1 MLEVFEIYQPPQ
13 ADRNKI
19 AGKMLGHVLIV
30 FAALAVVMVKLFLCI
45 GADSARNRTMGTHRV
60 SGICCGSDLS
70 ECGRIP
76 AFPKSPQ
83 TVYSLGVQWGK
94 TVRGDGKGTICRK
107 VQFSP

>member
-19 AGKMLGHVLIV
+19 AGKMLGHILIV

-45 GADSARNRTMGTHRV
+45 GADSARNRD
-60 SGICCGSDLS
+60 GICCGSDLS